1 MPKISF
7 YNLEPMTET
16 HAVFKVQTDDF
27 FLGGEGQF
35 VSGSNGNIEISSS
48 NLHINS
54 NGQITGSEILFS
66 GGTITS
72 DVNILGS
79 VAANSILTPATIG
92 GVTATPENASASIDD
107 NGRAIFKSGSIGG
120 FTLTDTE
127 LSASG
132 LSLKS
137 SGQITGSNVLLDGG
151 VITSDV
157 TIQGSVAANSILTPA
172 NIAEAQQQCR
182 KWISKY

>member
-1 MPKISF
+1 MIQVDKFLQFRTNDGSSGGS
-7 YNLEPMTET
+7 
-16 HAVFKVQTDDF
+16 VFKVQTDDF

-79 VAANSILTPATIG
+79 V
-92 GVTATPENASASIDD
+92 
-107 NGRAIFKSGSIGG
+107 GG
-120 FTLTDTE
+120 F
-127 LSASG
+127 
-132 LSLKS
+132 
-137 SGQITGSNVLLDGG
+137 
-151 VITSDV
+151 
-157 TIQGSVAANSILTPA
+157 
-172 NIAEAQQQCR
+172 NINTRTKEV
-182 KWISKY
+182 